1 MESASS
7 IPHWTTVV
15 LAKEF
20 AVRETGGRGGWNE
33 VDLAYLTRLNFSA
46 SCQTALARGHGE
58 HHKLR
63 KR

>member
-20 AVRETGGRGGWNE
+20 AVCETRGRCGWNE
-33 VDLAYLTRLNFSA
+33 VELPT
-46 SCQTALARGHGE
+46 
-58 HHKLR
+58 LR
-63 KR
+63 D